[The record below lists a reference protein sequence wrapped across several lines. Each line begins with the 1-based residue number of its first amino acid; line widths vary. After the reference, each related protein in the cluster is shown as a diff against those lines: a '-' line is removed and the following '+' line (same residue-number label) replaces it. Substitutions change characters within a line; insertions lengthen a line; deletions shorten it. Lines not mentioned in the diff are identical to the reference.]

1 MCRRDGNRKAVGA
14 DAKVFCDALLI
25 GATDVAATHQFILGR
40 TIRSGLIGP
49 YEAVLAD
56 VVALKLDELR
66 FLRPGGYRSVT
77 AHADG
82 IECSIVI
89 GPVVERRHGGDVVG
103 QSGPFREHV

>member
-1 MCRRDGNRKAVGA
+1 MNGEVLGYFLFVR
-14 DAKVFCDALLI
+14 
-25 GATDVAATHQFILGR
+25 ATDVTATHQVILRR

-49 YEAVLAD
+49 YVTVLAD
-56 VVALKLDELR
+56 VVALELGELG
-66 FLRPGGYRSVT
+66 FLRPGGYRSIT

-89 GPVVERRHGGDVVG
+89 GPVVERRHGGHVVD